1 MTDIPTPPAAPIR
14 PTIHTTHGDA
24 RVDEYAWLRDAEDPE
39 TIAYLEAE
47 NAYMKQVLA
56 PTDEL
61 QETLYREMVSRIQET
76 DVSVPERI
84 GEWEYYTRTYEGKQ
98 YPVLCRRS
106 AGGTSSR
113 GREAP
118 VAIGSPDEQIILDEN
133 ALAEG
138 HEYFRVGAATV
149 SPDHRM
155 LAYAVDTSGSERY
168 VVHILDLETGLQLPE
183 RMENVSAN
191 LEWAEDSRTLFYVV
205 LTASHRP
212 AHLYRHAVGTLT
224 DDDHLVHFE
233 EDEGFFLGISKTRSR
248 EYLVVEMSS
257 HATSEARVIPAQDP
271 AAEPVVVLPRRKGVE
286 YTVAH
291 HGEHFYILS
300 NEDALNFALWRTPV
314 TRLDRAE
321 WEPVLPHRDDTK
333 LDGVDAFRNHMA
345 VWERR
350 GGLEHLRILPLGGE
364 GRLGGPGRPDDHYV
378 EFAEPVYAI
387 GRGGNPEFDTTE
399 LRFIYTSPVTPSQV
413 IDYDMATRARIVQK
427 EQPVLGG
434 YDRTLYRAERL
445 YVAARDGARI
455 PVSLVYR
462 LPFERNGSRP
472 MLLQGYGAYGISS
485 DMGFSSARLS
495 LLDRG
500 IVVAVAHVRG
510 GEENGRHW
518 YESGKLFNK
527 TNTFTDFVAAAEQL
541 VSDGY
546 TSSDR
551 LAIMGGSAGGL
562 LMGAVVNLRPEL
574 FRAVVADVPFVDVV
588 NTMLDPSLPLTVI
601 EYDEWGDPNDP
612 EVYRYILRY
621 SPYENVSPQPY
632 PAMLVTGGLN
642 DPRVGFWEPAKWV
655 AKLRTMNS
663 GDRPILLKTN
673 MGAGHAGASGRY
685 DYLREVAL
693 EYGFVISEITE

>member
-1 MTDIPTPPAAPIR
+1 M
-14 PTIHTTHGDA
+14 
-24 RVDEYAWLRDAEDPE
+24 
-39 TIAYLEAE
+39 
-47 NAYMKQVLA
+47 LA
-56 PTDEL
+56 PTEEL

-76 DVSVPERI
+76 DASVPERI
-84 GEWEYYTRTYEGKQ
+84 GEWEYYTRTYEGRQ
-98 YPVLCRRS
+98 YPVLCRRRVGT
-106 AGGTSSR
+106 AGTAGT
-113 GREAP
+113 A
-118 VAIGSPDEQIILDEN
+118 EQVILDEN

-138 HEYFRVGAATV
+138 HEYFRVGAAKV

-168 VVHILDLETGLQLPE
+168 VVQILDLETGMQLPD
-183 RMENVSAN
+183 RMENVAAN
-191 LEWAEDSRTLFYVV
+191 LEWAEDSKTLFYVV

-212 AHLYRHAVGTLT
+212 AHLYRHTVGTLS

-233 EDEGFFLGISKTRSR
+233 EDEGFFMGISKTRSR
-248 EYLVVEMSS
+248 EYIVVEMSS
-257 HATSEARVIPAQDP
+257 HATSEARFLSAHEPH
-271 AAEPVVVLPRRKGVE
+271 AEPVTVLPRVKGVE
-286 YTVAH
+286 YGIAH
-291 HGEHFYILS
+291 HGGHFYILS
-300 NEDALNFALWRTPV
+300 NENALNFALWRTPV
-314 TRLDRAE
+314 TRLDRAG
-321 WEPVLPHRDDTK
+321 WEPVLQHRDDTK
-333 LDGVDAFRNHMA
+333 LDGVDLFSGHMV

-350 GGLEHLRILPLGGE
+350 GGLEHMRVIEMTPAPSSRGGAAAVAI
-364 GRLGGPGRPDDHYV
+364 GSGAHRDPIPRSARDDEAARDDASTEPSQPSQPSQPSSSHYV
-378 EFAEPVYAI
+378 DFSEPVYTI
-387 GRGGNPEFDTTE
+387 GRGGNPEFDTTV
-399 LRFIYTSPVTPSQV
+399 LRFVYTSPVTPSQV
-413 IDYDMATRARIVQK
+413 IDYDMATRTRTVRK

-434 YDRTLYRAERL
+434 YDRSLYRAERIEAT
-445 YVAARDGARI
+445 AADGTRV

-462 LPFERNGSRP
+462 LPFERDGSRP

-500 IVVAVAHVRG
+500 ITVAVAHVRG

-527 TNTFTDFVAAAEQL
+527 TNTFTDFVSAAEHL
-541 VSDGY
+541 VKERY

-562 LMGAVVNLRPEL
+562 LMGAVVNLRPDL

-588 NTMLDPSLPLTVI
+588 NTMLDASLPLTVI

-612 EVYRYILRY
+612 AVYEYIRRY
-621 SPYENVSPQPY
+621 SPYDNVSPQAY

-655 AKLRTMNS
+655 AKLRTMNT

-673 MGAGHAGASGRY
+673 MGAGHGGASGRY
-685 DYLREVAL
+685 DYLREIAL
-693 EYGFVISEITE
+693 EYGFVVAELGAARGA